1 MDKIKHHISSYTS
14 LGMVLVSLL
23 SLTFIS
29 VFVATLHFS
38 TFSVGVALILAS
50 IKGTIVLTYFMHLK
64 YEKRYLK
71 VIVAGIFVVYAVV
84 IVITFIDYLL
94 R

>member
-1 MDKIKHHISSYTS
+1 MEKIKHHISSYYS
-14 LGMVLVSLL
+14 LATVLIVLL
-23 SLTFIS
+23 FLTFVS

-38 TFSVGVALILAS
+38 TFAVGLALLIAAV
-50 IKGTIVLTYFMHLK
+50 KGTTVLIYFMHLK
-64 YEKRYLK
+64 YESRFLQL
-71 VIVAGIFVVYAVV
+71 IVAGIFIVYALV

>member
-1 MDKIKHHISSYTS
+1 MDKIKHHISSYSS
-14 LGMVLVSLL
+14 LAIVLIVLL
-23 SLTFIS
+23 FLTFLS

-38 TFSVGVALILAS
+38 TFAVGVALLIAAV
-50 IKGTIVLTYFMHLK
+50 KGTTVLVYFMHLK
-64 YEKRYLK
+64 YEKRFLQI
-71 VIVAGIFVVYAVV
+71 IVAGIFVIYALV